1 MGKATFR
8 LGRHSL
14 TEASLQ
20 TVVDQC
26 TNYNKD
32 PWKGPVGKDGKPPRG
47 NSSANA
53 TAGTDSHTDPYDSL
67 ASKSFNYH
75 FGRWKKALKE
85 QKGKCMV
92 CFASARN
99 EHLTC
104 DCPILLNLGYK
115 LEKQS
120 PSDNPR
126 QAASRVATE
135 PPPTQGTTPPPVP
148 APPKDSQ
155 PGSAVVTGAFSAV
168 NETSYDSGDKFY
180 YEGKEDGAMYSADT
194 NKSSNATYAYSPAS
208 CSHTSFDSIPEDSSL
223 TSMGGL
229 TLDATMGGHSTPESP
244 SPTASQH

>member
-1 MGKATFR
+1 MGGIGIDSTLQVGFMLRALLHRYQAVVQEFC

-26 TNYNKD
+26 TNYDKD
-32 PWKGPVGKDGKPPRG
+32 PWKGPVGKDGKPPCG

-104 DCPILLNLGYK
+104 DCPILWNLGYK

-135 PPPTQGTTPPPVP
+135 PPPTQGTTPPRCQLPQRTLSPV
-148 APPKDSQ
+148 Q
-155 PGSAVVTGAFSAV
+155 RWFQ
-168 NETSYDSGDKFY
+168 ER
-180 YEGKEDGAMYSADT
+180 
-194 NKSSNATYAYSPAS
+194 SP
-208 CSHTSFDSIPEDSSL
+208 L
-223 TSMGGL
+223 
-229 TLDATMGGHSTPESP
+229 
-244 SPTASQH
+244 